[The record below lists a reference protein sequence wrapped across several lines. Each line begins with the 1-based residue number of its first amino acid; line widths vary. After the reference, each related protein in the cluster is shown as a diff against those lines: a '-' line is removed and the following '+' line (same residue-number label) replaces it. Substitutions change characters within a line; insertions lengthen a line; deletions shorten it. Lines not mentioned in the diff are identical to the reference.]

1 MGKPPGLAAAVDK
14 RDDPWRSDTRQLS
27 ARKAIHDIS
36 TQPFDPCRRRRLAVL
51 QRGYGRSPIPVG
63 RCKRHQAILRPAAAA
78 APAGADAPAAP
89 AAKAQPTL
97 AQRELDFQKRK
108 KEKDEQEKKDRDD
121 SARQLARQ
129 EECGRSRQAKAG
141 LDSGARIRT
150 TDPNGERG
158 YMDDAQRAAELARID
173 KQLAGCPAR

>member
-1 MGKPPGLAAAVDK
+1 MTSVHRRLIHAAAGALLFCSAGTAAAQYLWVDAK
-14 RDDPWRSDTRQLS
+14 GIKQFSDQPPPPSIPLKNILKAPKGQPS
-27 ARKAIHDIS
+27 AA
-36 TQPFDPCRRRRLAVL
+36 TA
-51 QRGYGRSPIPVG
+51 
-63 RCKRHQAILRPAAAA
+63 AAEAPAA
-78 APAGADAPAAP
+78 GDAPAAP
-89 AAKAQPTL
+89 AATAPPTL
-97 AQRELDFQKRK
+97 AQRELNFQKRK

-173 KQLAGCPAR
+173 RQLAGCPAR